1 MNPIKRKP
9 APKKLSSL
17 LRYAVASAQEI
28 ARLPGVKLD
37 MMTFG
42 SEQDGV
48 CYLCM
53 GAAAAVKGGHITP
66 TPEQIENTQLEA
78 FANPSVG
85 AIMNAVDSMRTG
97 FFDAAGMELGIF
109 GGTDEDYRAV
119 TTERQRKALDKA
131 HAIVNKSFRIDRDE
145 GRATWGA
152 YLKAADALAE
162 GGL

>member
-1 MNPIKRKP
+1 MNQIKRKP
-9 APKKLSSL
+9 APKKLSTL
-17 LRYAVASAQEI
+17 LRYAVASAQEV

-42 SEQDGV
+42 KDVGRV
-48 CYLCM
+48 CHLCM
-53 GAAAAVKGGHITP
+53 GAAAAVKGGHITL
-66 TPEQIENTQLEA
+66 TPEQIRNTRSEA
-78 FANPSVG
+78 FANPAIA
-85 AIMNAVDSMRTG
+85 AIMNAVDSMRCG
-97 FFDAAGMELGIF
+97 HFDFAGMELGIF
-109 GGTDEDYRAV
+109 NETADYQAV

-131 HAIVNKSFRIDRDE
+131 QAIVNKSLRVDRDE

>member
-78 FANPSVG
+78 FADP
-85 AIMNAVDSMRTG
+85 AIAAVMNAVDSMRAG
-97 FFDAAGMELGIF
+97 YFDSAGMELGIF
-109 GGTDEDYRAV
+109 EENDNFTAV

-131 HAIVNKSFRIDRDE
+131 QAIVNKSFRIDRDE